1 MSPSNRPRSI
11 PIPPRRPAPPPGLP
25 GMAASAVQQVL
36 AGSGAALD
44 EALLQRLRSAC
55 SEVSVDTAELVDAGR
70 DWWPLG
76 MVWASTGRVLR
87 LPGAVARPGSVAEVA
102 AVLALCN
109 EAGVPVTATGG
120 RSGVLG
126 NTLPVFGGV
135 SLDCTRLSG
144 ITDLREDD
152 LTVDVMAGT
161 YCDALEQACQ
171 DAGYTVGHWPQSI
184 ALATVGGAIACR
196 GAGQLSSRYGT
207 MADLTRGLTVVL
219 ADGRVVR
226 TSEFSH
232 SATGPDLTQL
242 FVGSEGTLGVITSA
256 RLQLHPKP
264 THQVKAAFAFT
275 SFDAGV
281 ETIRRFTQRGAAPA
295 VVRLYDEVE
304 SRRNFDTHGRH
315 VLLLLD
321 EGEAGLIDARWQAML
336 AECETGG
343 EALGA
348 ALVDGWLGHRNN
360 VRSIEGLV
368 VDRAPDTMEI
378 TAPWSRLAAIYHAT
392 TAAIAAVDGAR
403 TATAH
408 ISHVYPYGA
417 GLYFMFG
424 GRPDIDAR
432 PGWYRDVW
440 DVAARTVLAHGG
452 NLSHHHGIG
461 LGRGRF
467 MREALGEGFD
477 VLAQVKRALDPKGIL
492 NPGKMGLDSPFG
504 APPQW
509 PDRAPALA
517 PRG

>member
-1 MSPSNRPRSI
+1 
-11 PIPPRRPAPPPGLP
+11 
-25 GMAASAVQQVL
+25 
-36 AGSGAALD
+36 
-44 EALLQRLRSAC
+44 
-55 SEVSVDTAELVDAGR
+55 
-70 DWWPLG
+70 

-87 LPGAVARPGSVAEVA
+87 LPAVVVRPGSVEEVA
-102 AVLALCN
+102 AVLAICH
-109 EAGVPVTATGG
+109 ESGTPVTATGG

-144 ITDLREDD
+144 IVDLREDD
-152 LTVDVMAGT
+152 LTVDVLAGT
-161 YCDALEQACQ
+161 YCDALEAQCQA
-171 DAGYTVGHWPQSI
+171 AGYTVGHWPQSI

-256 RLQLHPKP
+256 RLQLHPRP
-264 THQVKAAFAFT
+264 AGQLKAAFSFP

-281 ETIRRFTQRGAAPA
+281 DAVRRFTRRGAAPA

-304 SRRNFDTHGRH
+304 SRRNFDTRDRH

-321 EGEAGLIDARWQAML
+321 EGEPALLAPRWQAML
-336 AECETGG
+336 DECGG
-343 EALGA
+343 EPLGPE
-348 ALVDGWLGHRNN
+348 LVDGWLGHRNN
-360 VRSIEGLV
+360 VRSIEGLI

-378 TAPWSRLAAIYHAT
+378 TAPWSRVAAIYHAT

-424 GRPDIDAR
+424 GRPEVDDR
-432 PGWYRDVW
+432 PGWYRRVW

-467 MREALGEGFD
+467 MREALGSGFE
-477 VLAQVKRALDPKGIL
+477 VLAGLKQALDPKGIL
-492 NPGKMGLDSPFG
+492 NPGKMGLDSPYG
-504 APPQW
+504 APPDW
-509 PDRAPALA
+509 PDQAPAA